1 MLAEGSKGDYTTA
14 FLQKEFKKLAAAAEE
29 VSAGGSQT
37 ATTDDNA
44 NPKHS
49 NPIVNLPAGEGGVA
63 VKSED
68 GGEDEEA

>member
-1 MLAEGSKGDYTTA
+1 MVAEGSKGEYTTA

-37 ATTDDNA
+37 ATTDDKA
-44 NPKHS
+44 NTNES
-49 NPIVNLPAGEGGVA
+49 NPIANLPAGEGGVA

-68 GGEDEEA
+68 KGDDEEA